1 MHSFVDSS
9 VVHDTTHRRLKAD
22 GTPGAHGLDLVRLLD
37 AVNDAYAE
45 LETANV
51 RLRDAIAHNGAG
63 FAIWGPDERLTLCND
78 TYRHMLPSLA
88 GLMVPGTSYD
98 RLMSAAVDRDVVVL
112 GRGGRAGWIEAGIA
126 RHRQP
131 TGVAYEVRLRDGRIF
146 EIRKERAR
154 DGGVVDLF
162 TDVTRA
168 RQVESDLRHAKDQ
181 AEVANR
187 SKSEFLAN
195 VSHELRTPLNA
206 IIGFAEMMAGQ
217 MLGPIGLPKYQ
228 EYAADIRDSGG
239 HLLALINDILDM
251 ARIESGRLTLHE
263 EPVGIAVAIEPCVR
277 LATERARRGGVT
289 VEVAIERPTLRLHAD
304 ERMVKQIVPNLL
316 SNAVKFTLRGGKVT
330 VEAAK
335 GADGRVAI
343 VTSDTGIGMTD
354 DEIAKALTPFHRSE
368 SAFSRR
374 FEGTGLGLPIT
385 KSLAEAHG
393 ARLEITSRPGVGTR
407 CAVIFPATR
416 TLAAA

>member
-1 MHSFVDSS
+1 M
-9 VVHDTTHRRLKAD
+9 A
-22 GTPGAHGLDLVRLLD
+22 
-37 AVNDAYAE
+37 
-45 LETANV
+45 
-51 RLRDAIAHNGAG
+51 
-63 FAIWGPDERLTLCND
+63 
-78 TYRHMLPSLA
+78 
-88 GLMVPGTSYD
+88 
-98 RLMSAAVDRDVVVL
+98 AAVDRDIVVL
-112 GRGGRAGWIEAGIA
+112 GRRGRDGWIATAIA

-131 TGVAYEVRLRDGRIF
+131 TGVAYEVRLKDGRIF

-154 DGGVVDLF
+154 DGGVVDLL

-168 RQVESDLRHAKDQ
+168 RQVESDLRHAKEQ

-187 SKSEFLAN
+187 AKSEFLAN

-217 MLGPIGLPKYQ
+217 MLGPIAPKYQ

-263 EPVGIAVAIEPCVR
+263 ETVDLGIAIDSCAR
-277 LATERARRGGVT
+277 LIAERARRGGVA
-289 VEVAIERPTLRLHAD
+289 VELRIERSTTRLHAD
-304 ERMVKQIVPNLL
+304 ERMVKQIVLNLL
-316 SNAVKFTLRGGKVT
+316 SNAVKFTPRGGRVT
-330 VEAAK
+330 IEA
-335 GADGRVAI
+335 GCDVDGRIALE
-343 VTSDTGIGMTD
+343 TSDTGIGMTR
-354 DEIAKALTPFHRSE
+354 DEITKALTPFHRSE

-393 ARLEITSRPGVGTR
+393 ASLEITSQPGIGTR
-407 CAVIFPATR
+407 CAVIFPAER

>member
-1 MHSFVDSS
+1 MHDAP
-9 VVHDTTHRRLKAD
+9 HGRLKAD
-22 GTPGAHGLDLVRLLD
+22 GTTGAHGLDLARLLD

-45 LETANV
+45 LETTSA
-51 RLRDAIAHNGAG
+51 RLRDAIAHIGAG
-63 FAIWGPDERLTLCND
+63 FAIWAPDERLTLCND

-88 GLMVPGTSYD
+88 DLMVPGTSYG
-98 RLMSAAVDRDVVVL
+98 RLMSAAVDRDVVIL

-131 TGVAYEVRLRDGRIF
+131 TGVAYAVRLRDGRIF

-228 EYAADIRDSGG
+228 EYASDIRDSGG

-263 EPVGIAVAIEPCVR
+263 EPVSIAVAIESCVR
-277 LATERARRGGVT
+277 LVTERARRGGVT
-289 VEVAIERPTLRLHAD
+289 VEVAIERPTPRLHAD
-304 ERMVKQIVPNLL
+304 ERMVKQIVLNLL

-330 VEAAK
+330 VEAAHC
-335 GADGRVAI
+335 ADGRVAI
-343 VTSDTGIGMTD
+343 VTSDTGIGMTH

-393 ARLEITSRPGVGTR
+393 AHLEITSRPGIGTR